1 VKGLKKD
8 IKHITIL
15 SVLFSFMFSM
25 FCFTSAAYAQ
35 VTEPDYH
42 KVITGSG
49 EYSPGEKD
57 MIINPAE
64 VKDASDKTE
73 VLDKTDSFDYG
84 QEALL
89 LNDGASFSFD
99 VNVSRAGSYH
109 IMLDYYIP
117 ESSMQDLSLSV
128 SINHE
133 FQFYESRNIKLPSAW
148 KDENQVYKKDK
159 LGNDLYPRPERVF
172 KWQKAVLNQSMYSL
186 SKPLLFKLKQGE
198 NTIKLVNNNVKVVIG
213 KIVFLTDFSLPSYAE
228 YKNLFSK
235 TADGRQF
242 FLNIQG
248 ESYAEKS
255 HSYIRGSKGNNFN
268 MYPYDAV
275 EKRINSLSGETS
287 YKPGESV
294 TYNVDI
300 SKDGMYQLSFK
311 YIQGHKKNMPVFKR
325 ISIDGRPPFDELNE
339 YAFHYTGASPGNE
352 TLHVKDEKIRIHLS
366 EGKHSITLESTA
378 SPFFDTY
385 ENLTGIISSIS
396 DTALKIKMITGNKVD
411 KDREWGI
418 VEYIPDLKQQLL
430 GSSEVL
436 MREYEKITGLSEK
449 KISMIAD
456 LKLAGNRLRY
466 FAENPNDLVNNLDQF
481 SSGSGSI
488 SAQIAA
494 ILPNLLY
501 QPMDIDC
508 IYITGEGAEL
518 PAPKVNFLTAA
529 REGVKKFFASFLK
542 RNENQQTTEEGKI
555 NVWVARPLPY
565 IEVLRE
571 RVESDFTAKTG
582 IEVNISSMPD
592 EQKLL
597 LAVSSGKAP
606 DLVLGASSYRPFD
619 FALRGALYDL
629 RDFNDFGRYIRDFPS
644 EAFVPFAIGDS
655 CYALPETVNF
665 NVLFYRK
672 DIMEKLNIKIP
683 GTWDETLEIL
693 PVLSR
698 YGMDFNTMIANVGGF
713 KHFGATVPFIQQYEG
728 RIYSDDGTRV
738 ELGDPKTIEAFKLMT
753 NLYTRYSLPENVAN
767 FYSNFRHGVT
777 PIGMSDF
784 NTYILLKNAAPE
796 ISEQWGIAPSVGIR
810 NAKGDVLRY
819 QSAVVS
825 SCIMTKNT
833 KMPKEGWE
841 FMKWWMDMDTQVL
854 YANDL
859 QLRFGPEYIWNTANL
874 KAFSASSAVD
884 EKDKKVILDQLRQMK
899 EIPRNPA
906 YFAVEREL
914 SSAWNKVVFD
924 GMSPRTA
931 LDQAIMTANREIAK
945 KLKEFGYMDSQGK
958 LIKPFVMADS
968 AKIDRWKE

>member
-1 VKGLKKD
+1 MKKD
-8 IKHITIL
+8 IKHITIF
-15 SVLFSFMFSM
+15 SILFSFMFSM
-25 FCFTSAAYAQ
+25 FSFTSPAYAL
-35 VTEPDYH
+35 VTEPNYH
-42 KVITGSG
+42 KVITGSS
-49 EYSPGEKD
+49 EYNPGEKD

-64 VKDASDKTE
+64 VKQAGDKTE
-73 VLDKTDSFDYG
+73 MLDKTSSFDYG
-84 QEALL
+84 QETLL
-89 LNDGASFSFD
+89 LNGEATFNFD

-117 ESSMQDLSLSV
+117 EPSMQDLSLSV
-128 SINHE
+128 SVNNE

-159 LGNDLYPRPERVF
+159 MGNDLYPRPERVF

-186 SKPLLFKLKQGE
+186 AKPLLFKLKQGK
-198 NTIKLVNNNVKVVIG
+198 NTIKLANNNVKVVIG
-213 KIVFLTDFSLPSYAE
+213 KIVLLTDFSLPLYAE
-228 YKNLFSK
+228 YKNLYSNK
-235 TADGRQF
+235 ADSGQF
-242 FLNIQG
+242 FLNIEG
-248 ESYAEKS
+248 EAYVEKS
-255 HSYIRGSKGNNFN
+255 HSYTRGSKNNNFN
-268 MYPYDAV
+268 LYPYDAV
-275 EKRINSLSGETS
+275 EKRINSLSGKTWEN
-287 YKPGESV
+287 PGESV
-294 TYNVDI
+294 TYNADI
-300 SKDGMYQLSFK
+300 EKEGMYEISFK
-311 YIQGHKKNMPVFKR
+311 YIQNYKKNMPVFKR
-325 ISIDGRPPFDELNE
+325 ISIDGKTPFEELNT
-339 YAFHYTGASPGNE
+339 YAFDYTGISPQNE
-352 TLHVKDEKIRIHLS
+352 TLHVNGESIRIYLS
-366 EGKHSITLESTA
+366 EGKHSIKLESTA
-378 SPFFDTY
+378 STFFDTY

-396 DTALKIKMITGNKVD
+396 DIALKIKMITGNKVD

-418 VEYIPDLKQQLL
+418 EEYIPDLKKQLL
-430 GSSEVL
+430 SSSEVL
-436 MREYEKITGLSEK
+436 LREYEKISGLSK
-449 KISMIAD
+449 RKISIIAD
-456 LKLAGNRLRY
+456 LKLAVDRLRY
-466 FAENPNDLVNNLDQF
+466 FAENSNDLVNNLDQF
-481 SSGSGSI
+481 SSGNGSI
-488 SAQIAA
+488 SSQIAT
-494 ILPNLLY
+494 ILPILLD
-501 QPMDIDC
+501 QPMDIDS
-508 IYITGEGAEL
+508 IYITGEDAEL
-518 PAPKVNFLTAA
+518 PAPKVKFLTAA
-529 REGVKKFFASFLK
+529 REGIKKFFASFLK
-542 RNENQQTTEEGKI
+542 RNDSQQTIEKEKI
-555 NVWVARPLPY
+555 NVWVARSLPY

-606 DLVLGASSYRPFD
+606 DVVLGASPYRPFD

-629 RDFNDFGRYIRDFPS
+629 RGFSDFGRYIRDFPS

-655 CYALPETVNF
+655 CYAIPETVNF

-683 GTWDETLEIL
+683 DTWDETLEIL

-698 YGMDFNTMIANVGGF
+698 YGMDFNTLIANVGGF
-713 KHFGATVPFIQQYEG
+713 KHFGATIPFIQQYEG

-738 ELGDPKTIEAFKLMT
+738 ELGDPKTIEAFRLMT
-753 NLYTRYSLPENVAN
+753 NLYTRYSLPENVSN
-767 FYSNFRHGVT
+767 FYSSFRHGVT

-810 NAKGDVLRY
+810 NAKGEVLRY
-819 QSAVVS
+819 QPAVVS

-833 KMPKEGWE
+833 KMPNEGWD
-841 FMKWWMDMDTQVL
+841 FMKWWMSTETQVL

-874 KAFSASSAVD
+874 KAFSASSALD
-884 EKDKKVILDQLRQMK
+884 EKDKKVILEQLAQMK

-945 KLKEFGYMDSQGK
+945 KLKEFGYMDLQGK